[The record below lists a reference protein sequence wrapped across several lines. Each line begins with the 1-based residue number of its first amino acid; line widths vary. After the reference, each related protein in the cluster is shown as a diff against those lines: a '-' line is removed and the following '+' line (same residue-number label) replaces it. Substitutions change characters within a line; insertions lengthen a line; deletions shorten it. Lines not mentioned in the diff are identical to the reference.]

1 MITFPR
7 GYHAGFNLGYNAAES
22 TNFASVRWVDFG
34 ARAKLCTCRDDAV
47 RIDMRP
53 FMRRYKPFEYEEW
66 HRYWYEKLEATKLT
80 NVLLQDQDDDLHQTK
95 GKCCA
100 KPAVKM
106 PRYGPIQSSAKR
118 QRKAPTKAEPDI
130 KVQFWIDYCF
140 YSAFCFQSEDV
151 KALMDSL
158 NDEKEADVA
167 PAHKKAARKDVS
179 KQFAQ
184 SRDDYFLKL

>member
-1 MITFPR
+1 MRFTLGEFMITFPR

-47 RIDMRP
+47 RVRWTLLESSLSDPHFRLHYNSTGTRNPFFQYKSSQIDMRP

-80 NVLLQDQDDDLHQTK
+80 NVLLQDQDDDLPQTK
-95 GKCCA
+95 GKCCV
-100 KPAVKM
+100 KPAVKT

-130 KVQFWIDYCF
+130 KVQF
-140 YSAFCFQSEDV
+140 
-151 KALMDSL
+151 
-158 NDEKEADVA
+158 
-167 PAHKKAARKDVS
+167 
-179 KQFAQ
+179 
-184 SRDDYFLKL
+184 